1 MKDLWYMDT
10 CENRGVSLR
19 FAKGVD
25 GGLKRKIMA
34 FCRWMRRN
42 YVFPIKLKIFISDAP
57 YIVNSITGEKVSA
70 SIFLPYDKSSPLA
83 RVSTGDYR
91 KDIEEIDQFSADCN
105 VLASIAHEVTHY
117 FQWLRDDTAEPD
129 ERQAQRKAVRI
140 VYQYLDD
147 CPNAV
152 MPGGASVR

>member
-1 MKDLWYMDT
+1 MKDLWYIDT
-10 CENRGVSLR
+10 CEKRGVSLR

-117 FQWLRDDTAEPD
+117 YQWLRDDTSEPD

-152 MPGGASVR
+152 VPGGASVR